1 MTKSRLILKNI
12 DVYVFSFLYLGTY
25 HIIIYYSIFC
35 PFLLFFFKFN
45 FEPHY
50 ILKSQY
56 CL

>member
-1 MTKSRLILKNI
+1 MTKSRLIVKNI

-25 HIIIYYSIFC
+25 HIIIILFFVLFYS
-35 PFLLFFFKFN
+35 FFFKFN